1 MSSGDPVEA
10 MARRLIGSARQCGV
24 PADGQSQ
31 IEAAFRAASATRGNV
46 DQHDPALLHPARTVL
61 ILINDAHVAAAD
73 TLTAAALAES
83 EDRHLVVPIE
93 QIKQDFNARVAELVE
108 AIPDPAQ
115 SGDEL
120 LETLLAAD
128 PDAQLIAVAERLDH
142 ARHLHLKP
150 TTLWADHHDIVRR
163 AYLPVAERI
172 DATLGRRLRW
182 WCSMFERQY
191 LKR

>member
-1 MSSGDPVEA
+1 
-10 MARRLIGSARQCGV
+10 MAQRLVDSARQRGV
-24 PADGQSQ
+24 PAAGQTQ
-31 IEAAFRAASATRGNV
+31 LDAAFRAAAANRSDS
-46 DQHDPALLHPARTVL
+46 DQRDPALLHPARTVL
-61 ILINDAHVAAAD
+61 ILLNDANVVAAD
-73 TLTAAALAES
+73 TLSAAALAES
-83 EDRHLVVPIE
+83 EDRHLAVPLE
-93 QIKQDFNARVAELVE
+93 QVKRRFNARVAALVE

-128 PDAQLIAVAERLDH
+128 PDAQRIAVAERLDH

-150 TTLWADHHDIVRR
+150 TTLWANHHDIVRQ

-182 WCSMFERQY
+182 WCSMFQRQY
-191 LKR
+191 LKG